1 MAIPENIPQTH
12 GLCCALIIWKTG
24 IHHVPKWVT
33 VGARTVLCEFGALG
47 LSSSCAMAES
57 SELEAPLVKR
67 RVAEAD
73 LIWFKVAAISGT

>member
-1 MAIPENIPQTH
+1 
-12 GLCCALIIWKTG
+12 
-24 IHHVPKWVT
+24 